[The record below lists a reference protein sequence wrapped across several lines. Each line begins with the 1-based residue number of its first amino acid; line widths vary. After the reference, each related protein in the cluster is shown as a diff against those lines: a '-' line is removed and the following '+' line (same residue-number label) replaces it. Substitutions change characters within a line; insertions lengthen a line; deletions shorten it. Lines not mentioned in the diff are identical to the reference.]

1 MSAVHRRFVRMEQAP
16 ALTKKRPRRRWGS
29 SGPGRRP
36 AAVSA
41 DVELGAVDR
50 QGMARSWPRLMSP
63 GRGQLR
69 PRRAVPTGHYKVSS
83 IVVYS
88 YER

>member
-50 QGMARSWPRLMSP
+50 QVWPAAGP
-63 GRGQLR
+63 G
-69 PRRAVPTGHYKVSS
+69 
-83 IVVYS
+83 
-88 YER
+88 